1 MDLTLFNLTCDVTWR
16 RGSKALWV
24 GKFWVLL
31 RTLKLLIPFGY
42 DQGFKLLVYL
52 IIGDELDEIWCTC
65 YRSRSAVM
73 VASWL
78 LFIQILTVCWKTMWT
93 FLKNNFSLIKRIH
106 YFEEIQMCL
115 RIIIWKVKL
124 SLFRV
129 PCCSLILYVVLLQG
143 KKLLDLPKLLDIC
156 AIYSHENE
164 DLTRILVIILL
175 SSSYWFSSCND
186 HMISP
191 KSCTLL
197 LQMLKLLDN

>member
-93 FLKNNFSLIKRIH
+93 FLK
-106 YFEEIQMCL
+106 
-115 RIIIWKVKL
+115 
-124 SLFRV
+124 
-129 PCCSLILYVVLLQG
+129 
-143 KKLLDLPKLLDIC
+143 
-156 AIYSHENE
+156 
-164 DLTRILVIILL
+164 IILAWSRGYIIL
-175 SSSYWFSSCND
+175 KKYKCVLGSSSGKWNWVYLGALLFTNFVC
-186 HMISP
+186 SP
-191 KSCTLL
+191 SAGKEVAWPSKVTWYMCYI
-197 LQMLKLLDN
+197 